1 MPLDTDTVRRI
12 ANLARIKIEDQKLAP
27 LADELSHIIG
37 WVDQLSEVDTNA
49 VVPMTGVTKIDMP
62 SRSDVI
68 SDGNCEDLILAN
80 APVDSEPPYFAVPK
94 VVE

>member
-1 MPLDTDTVRRI
+1 MSLDIDTVRQI

-37 WVDQLSEVDTNA
+37 WIEQLSEVDTNSVA
-49 VVPMTGVTKIDMP
+49 PMTSVTKIDMP

-68 SDGNCEDLILAN
+68 SDGNCEELVLAN
-80 APVDSEPPYFAVPK
+80 APDSVPPYFAVPK
-94 VVE
+94 VLE

>member
-1 MPLDTDTVRRI
+1 MTLDTDTVRRI

-27 LADELSHIIG
+27 LADELSHIID
-37 WVDQLSEVDTNA
+37 WIEQLSEVDTNA
-49 VVPMTGVTKIDMP
+49 VAPMTSVTKIDMP

-68 SDGNCEDLILAN
+68 SDGNCEDPILAN
-80 APVDSEPPYFAVPK
+80 APDSEPPYFVVPK

>member
-1 MPLDTDTVRRI
+1 MSLDTDTVRRI

-27 LADELSHIIG
+27 LADELGHIID
-37 WVDQLSEVDTNA
+37 WIEQLSEVDTNA
-49 VVPMTGVTKIDMP
+49 VAPMISVTKIDMP

-68 SDGNCEDLILAN
+68 SDGNCEDLILSN
-80 APVDSEPPYFAVPK
+80 ARDSVRPYFAVPK

>member
-1 MPLDTDTVRRI
+1 MTLDTDTVRRI

-37 WVDQLSEVDTNA
+37 WIEQLSEVDTNA
-49 VVPMTGVTKIDMP
+49 VEPMTSVIKVNMP
-62 SRSDVI
+62 SRGDVI
-68 SDGNCEDLILAN
+68 SAGNCEELILAN
-80 APVDSEPPYFAVPK
+80 APDSEPPYFVVPK

>member
-1 MPLDTDTVRRI
+1 MSLDTDTVRRI

-27 LADELSHIIG
+27 LADELSHIIS
-37 WVDQLSEVDTNA
+37 WIEQLSEVDTNA
-49 VVPMTGVTKIDMP
+49 VVPMANMTKIDMP

-68 SDGNCEDLILAN
+68 SDGNCEDLVLAN
-80 APVDSEPPYFAVPK
+80 ARDSVPPYFSVPK

>member
-1 MPLDTDTVRRI
+1 MSLDTDIVRRI

-27 LADELSHIIG
+27 LADELSHIII
-37 WVDQLSEVDTNA
+37 WIEQLSEVDTNA
-49 VVPMTGVTKIDMP
+49 VAPMTSVTKIDMP

-68 SDGNCEDLILAN
+68 SGGNCEDIVLAN
-80 APVDSEPPYFAVPK
+80 APDSVSPYFAVPK

>member
-1 MPLDTDTVRRI
+1 MTLDTDTVRRI

-27 LADELSHIIG
+27 LADELSHIMG
-37 WVDQLSEVDTNA
+37 WIEQLSEVDTDA
-49 VVPMTGVTKIDMP
+49 VAPMTSVTKIDMP

-68 SDGNCEDLILAN
+68 SDGNCEDLVLDN
-80 APVDSEPPYFAVPK
+80 APDSAPPYFVVPK

>member
-1 MPLDTDTVRRI
+1 MSLDTDTVRRI
-12 ANLARIKIEDQKLAP
+12 ANLARIQIKDQKLAP
-27 LADELSHIIG
+27 LADELGHIIG
-37 WVDQLSEVDTNA
+37 WIEQLSEVDTNA
-49 VVPMTGVTKIDMP
+49 VTPMTSVTKIDMP

-80 APVDSEPPYFAVPK
+80 APDSVPPYFVVPK